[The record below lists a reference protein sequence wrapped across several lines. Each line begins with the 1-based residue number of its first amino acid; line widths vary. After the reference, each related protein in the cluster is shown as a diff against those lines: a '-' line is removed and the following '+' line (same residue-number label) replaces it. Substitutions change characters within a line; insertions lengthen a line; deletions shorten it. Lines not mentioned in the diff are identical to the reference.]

1 MRNSLALLVAL
12 MAITSPVMA
21 LDLGDMAPEISVS
34 TWLKGAPTSLASG
47 AGKTVYV
54 IEFWATWC
62 KPCRENIPHMSDLQ
76 DRFKAS
82 DVAIV
87 AVTDEEQDVVE
98 DFMSRNGSKMKYA
111 VGLDDARLT
120 SMAYGKLPGF
130 RGIPFSVIVDAKGQI
145 AWFGHPSAGLE
156 EALTQIVGGS
166 YDIAAIKK
174 TKEARKLFPKY
185 FRAVASGDEAN
196 AKVLGEQIITDG
208 VADPSYLNEFAWTL
222 LTDPRVKSRDL
233 DIALR
238 AAKAALEGSKEKN
251 AAILDTYARALFDN
265 GDKKGAITYQK
276 KAISICTDADLLRG
290 LQQTLSN
297 YQAK

>member
-1 MRNSLALLVAL
+1 MRSSLALLVAL
-12 MAITSPVMA
+12 TALASPAMA
-21 LDLGDMAPEISVS
+21 LDLGDPAPEISVS
-34 TWLKGAPTSLASG
+34 HWFKGSPTSLASG
-47 AGKTVYV
+47 AGKTIYV

-76 DRFKAS
+76 DRFKKS
-82 DVAIV
+82 DVEVV

-111 VGLDDARLT
+111 VGLDDESLT
-120 SMAYGKLPGF
+120 NMAYTKLPGF
-130 RGIPFSVIVDAKGQI
+130 RGIPFSVIINAKGQI
-145 AWFGHPSAGLE
+145 AWFGHPAAGLE
-156 EALTQIVGGS
+156 EALTQIVEGS

-185 FRAVASGDEAN
+185 FRAVASGDTTN
-196 AKVLGEQIITDG
+196 AKTIGEQIIIDG

-238 AAKAALEGSKEKN
+238 AAKAALDGSKEKN
-251 AAILDTYARALFDN
+251 AAIIDTYARALFDS

-276 KAISICTDADLLRG
+276 KAISICTDATLLQE
-290 LQQTLSN
+290 LQETLRN
-297 YQAK
+297 YQEK